1 MSVNVTEQVIR
12 DHFTLC
18 HEIRLTDVTDHQ
30 RNGLNVCM
38 SGCSP
43 LRVSVLVLI
52 VVMIK
57 LTALV
62 KQQIKAYWTSSYKQ
76 NE

>member
-1 MSVNVTEQVIR
+1 MSVNVTKQVIR

-18 HEIRLTDVTDHQ
+18 HVIRLTDVTDHQ

-52 VVMIK
+52 IAIIR

-62 KQQIKAYWTSSYKQ
+62 MQQIKAYWTSSYKQ

>member
-1 MSVNVTEQVIR
+1 MSVNVTKQVIR

-18 HEIRLTDVTDHQ
+18 HKIRLTDVTDHQ

-52 VVMIK
+52 IAIIR

-62 KQQIKAYWTSSYKQ
+62 MQQIKAYWTSLYKQ